1 MKKLMALTGRGQTRP
16 ENSSGNIL
24 TGQRTDIR
32 CYVAG
37 GASAIKEGDTMN
49 APRWL
54 YSVLGFLRWRRL
66 ISPLAAVTRKPA
78 VLSPSSFNFSISS
91 ITSCGIRTVVICD
104 FAFFAPVAITRS
116 PHIRCMSVY
125 AKRIIKKGLKCISLM
140 CSVKNEGEIHLEI
153 TKPGSVGARTGP
165 LTTNDNYTIE
175 AAMKNNT
182 TAPQRFIFLF
192 LAVMRANTQAHPHR
206 EQISATSER
215 EARSLLAGRFVLIFA
230 GRLPVREVVN
240 A

>member
-1 MKKLMALTGRGQTRP
+1 MHNHASDQKKAFPVPG
-16 ENSSGNIL
+16 
-24 TGQRTDIR
+24 IR
-32 CYVAG
+32 CRFAG
-37 GASAIKEGDTMN
+37 G
-49 APRWL
+49 
-54 YSVLGFLRWRRL
+54 
-66 ISPLAAVTRKPA
+66 
-78 VLSPSSFNFSISS
+78 
-91 ITSCGIRTVVICD
+91 
-104 FAFFAPVAITRS
+104 
-116 PHIRCMSVY
+116 H
-125 AKRIIKKGLKCISLM
+125 IKKGHTVNAALECCMAQPFGSIPSLRSLSRQESLTHELKFPCPAIVLICSSSESSKRMCFIVLPLRSNAFFSLSSCIGSYQYYNGKTNGNYHNSANQYQ
-140 CSVKNEGEIHLEI
+140 SVK
-153 TKPGSVGARTGP
+153 TAKPGSVSPLTGP

-182 TAPQRFIFLF
+182 TAPQRFTFLF